1 MKSKIIPLLLL
12 FTAAI
17 LLAPL
22 GKAQE
27 RGKEKPANAA
37 EQAKILAQARSL
49 HLPPAR
55 QSDVRAEGN
64 LVGFRSREALFSHRQ
79 DSRTYFIQDLRPA
92 QGKEEKLFQ
101 GQDKEYTER
110 LHEIF
115 HVLKIPPEEISEP
128 RVLTEETQ
136 EGSVDRASGKL
147 TREKPR
153 PGKRWLT
160 AARKVEGVP
169 VFSSRVVMTLSPD
182 GRVGFMELHWP
193 IIPTDAITQAHQMQ
207 ERIRGKWQPPR
218 LEGAH
223 VETVEAGILH
233 SPAVSF
239 VMDIRPVIRVTYAP
253 NEKGLGKKAVRYVDI
268 NGRDVPPPRQFSQP
282 LPAPPEEHRHN
293 SKQKPG

>member
-1 MKSKIIPLLLL
+1 MTSQKMPLLLL
-12 FTAAI
+12 VTAAI
-17 LLAPL
+17 LVPPL

-27 RGKEKPANAA
+27 RGNKQVPKAA
-37 EQAKILAQARSL
+37 EQAQILTQARGL
-49 HLPPAR
+49 HLPPPR
-55 QSDVRAEGN
+55 PGEVRAEGN
-64 LVGFRSREALFSHRQ
+64 LVGFRSPEVLFSHRQ

-92 QGKEEKLFQ
+92 QEKEEKLFQ
-101 GQDKEYTER
+101 GPDKDYRER
-110 LHEIF
+110 LNEIF
-115 HVLKIPPEEISEP
+115 RVLKIPPAEISEP
-128 RVLTEETQ
+128 RVLTEQTQ
-136 EGSVDRASGKL
+136 EGYVDRATGKL

-169 VFSSRVVMTLSPD
+169 VFSSRVVMTLSSD

-193 IIPTDAITQAHQMQ
+193 MIPADALRQAHQMQ
-207 ERIRGKWQPPR
+207 ERIRGKWQAPR
-218 LEGAH
+218 LQGAH

-282 LPAPPEEHRHN
+282 LPTPPEKHRPN
-293 SKQKPG
+293 SKQTPG